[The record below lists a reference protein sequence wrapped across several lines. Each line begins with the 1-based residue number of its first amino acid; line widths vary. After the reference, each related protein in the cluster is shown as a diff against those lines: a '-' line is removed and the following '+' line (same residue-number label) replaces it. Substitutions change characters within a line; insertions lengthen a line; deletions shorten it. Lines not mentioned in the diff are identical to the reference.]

1 VKGAGGDARGG
12 FARDSATWMTY
23 GLVGYFAFMETVLGP
38 IMPFLRTELDLDY
51 TTASLHFSAFALG
64 SVLLGLFGDRVV
76 GRIGRRA
83 ALWGG
88 AFGMAAGAVVL
99 ISSPSAFGTIPA
111 AFAMGLLGALLL
123 IASQALLSDTHGEYS
138 AVAVTESNVTASA
151 CAISAPLLVGAFAAS
166 GLGWRAAL
174 AVPAAAL
181 ILLTSAFFFRTTDL
195 PRGALA
201 SGERP
206 AGRALPPRYWA
217 FWALVTLG
225 VASEWCVGY
234 WGADFL
240 ADGTGLTRPAA
251 ATSLTAF
258 FAAMLLGRIASSR
271 LARALPPAVLL
282 AATLFLAL
290 VGFPLFWSSPGTIFT
305 LAGLFVTGL
314 GIGGVYPLGVSA
326 AIASAPENSDAA
338 AARLAV
344 GGGGAILTAPLVL
357 GALADRIG
365 IGTAFGIVVP
375 MLLAALS
382 LALVAGLRDRRASA

>member
-1 VKGAGGDARGG
+1 
-12 FARDSATWMTY
+12 
-23 GLVGYFAFMETVLGP
+23 
-38 IMPFLRTELDLDY
+38 
-51 TTASLHFSAFALG
+51 
-64 SVLLGLFGDRVV
+64 
-76 GRIGRRA
+76 
-83 ALWGG
+83 
-88 AFGMAAGAVVL
+88 MAAGAVIL

-151 CAISAPLLVGAFAAS
+151 CAIAAPLLVGAFATS

-181 ILLTSAFFFRTTDL
+181 VLLTSVFFFRATDL
-195 PRGALA
+195 PRGTLA
-201 SGERP
+201 SGER
-206 AGRALPPRYWA
+206 AGGRALSPRYWA

-271 LARALPPAVLL
+271 LALALPPTVLL
-282 AATLFLAL
+282 ASTLFLAL

-305 LAGLFVTGL
+305 LAGLFITGL

-326 AIASAPENSDAA
+326 AIAAAPQNTDAA

-382 LALVAGLRDRRASA
+382 LALVAGLRDRRASSA

>member
-1 VKGAGGDARGG
+1 MKQTHGAQAG
-12 FARDSATWMTY
+12 FVRDSATWMTY

-151 CAISAPLLVGAFAAS
+151 CAIAAPLLVGAFAAS

-195 PRGALA
+195 PRGVLA

-206 AGRALPPRYWA
+206 AGRALSPRYWA

-344 GGGGAILTAPLVL
+344 GGGGAILTAPLLL